1 MQFDGMEMCIFMVLM
16 ILTNMSKTIRIH
28 CLNTNTYELFPMGTT
43 VLQVYESM
51 AAHIIPN
58 AIVARVNNK
67 AVGLHYEIYNH
78 KQIEFINTYSSS
90 GMRAYVRTLTF
101 VVSAAVAELFP
112 EGKFKLE
119 HPVSKGYFCRLE
131 LGRTVTP
138 DDLVSVKKRVQE
150 LIDADNAIEF
160 VEDETPNVIELFKNR
175 NRQDLVDLLITQGSL
190 YSGYFK
196 MGWHVDYYYGAL
208 AISTGYLNLFDI
220 STYHDGLLLQIPNRV
235 DPTVLQDIDDQPK
248 LLGVFKEYLD
258 WCDIMD
264 LSNVGDLNRACE
276 SGESTNLIN
285 ISESLQEKKIAQIAD
300 AIHQNEQ
307 AKIILISGPSSSG
320 KTTFSKRLSIQLM
333 VLGYKPVAIS
343 LDDYF
348 LSRTLTPKDE
358 NGEYDFESFHALDLE
373 LFNKHL
379 KALIQGEEVEVP
391 TFNFALG
398 VKEFKGN
405 KLKLTDRSIL
415 IFEGIHALNPKLLPK
430 IPKEVQFK
438 VYVSALT
445 AMSLDDHNWIPTTD
459 NRLLRRIIRDF
470 RYRGYS
476 AKETISRWDSV
487 RKGEEK
493 WIFPYQEEAD
503 AMFNSALLF
512 EFSVL
517 RSYAEPI
524 LRMVPKSCAEYA
536 EAHRLLRFVE
546 YFTPISDPEIPY
558 TSLLREFLGGSSFR
572 Y

>member
-1 MQFDGMEMCIFMVLM
+1 
-16 ILTNMSKTIRIH
+16 MSKTIRVH

-51 AAHIIPN
+51 AAHIVPN

-67 AVGLHYEIYNH
+67 AVGLHYEIYNP
-78 KQIEFINTYSSS
+78 KQIEFINSYSSS

-101 VVSAAVAELFP
+101 VLSAAVSELFP

-131 LGRTVTP
+131 LGRRVNSE
-138 DDLVSVKKRVQE
+138 DLEVVKKRVQD
-150 LIDADNAIEF
+150 LILANNTIEY
-160 VEDETPNVIELFKNR
+160 VEEETKEVIELFR
-175 NRQDLVDLLITQGSL
+175 ERGRQDIVDLLTTQGSI
-190 YSGYFK
+190 YSGYFR

-208 AISTGYLNLFDI
+208 AISTGFLDLFDM
-220 STYHDGLLLQIPNRV
+220 TLYHDGFLLQIPNRSN
-235 DPTVLQDIDDQPK
+235 PSILQEMEDQPK

-258 WCDIMD
+258 WCDIMG
-264 LSNVGDLNRACE
+264 LSNVGDLNMACLR
-276 SGESTNLIN
+276 GESTNLIN

-300 AIHQNEQ
+300 AIHQ
-307 AKIILISGPSSSG
+307 KGKVKVVLISGPSSSG

-333 VLGYKPVAIS
+333 VLGLKPVAIS

-348 LSRTLTPKDE
+348 VERELTPRDE
-358 NGEYDFESFHALDLE
+358 NGDYDYESFYALDLD
-373 LFNKHL
+373 LFNRHL
-379 KALIQGEEVEVP
+379 RSLVQGEEIEVP

-398 VKEFKGN
+398 KKEFKGN
-405 KLKLTDRSIL
+405 RLILEERSVLIL
-415 IFEGIHALNPKLLPK
+415 EGIHALNPELLPK
-430 IPKEVQFK
+430 IPEDIQFK

-476 AKETISRWDSV
+476 ARETISRWESV
-487 RKGEEK
+487 RYGEEK
-493 WIFPYQEEAD
+493 WIFPFQEESD

-524 LRMVPKSCAEYA
+524 LRLVPKNCPEYA

-546 YFTPISDPEIPY
+546 YFTPISDPEIPL